1 MTESTANDAD
11 WQLPVHTVD
20 ELQPRRHHACVC
32 IPVINE
38 GERILGQLADM
49 QQAGIG
55 DHADILLLDGGSRDG
70 STELN
75 RLRSLGVRTLLTKTG
90 TGRLSAQL
98 RMGYAYALR
107 EGYQQ
112 IITIDGNRKDGV
124 EAIPAIIARV
134 RSGDDLVQGS
144 RFVPGG
150 RAINTPLSR
159 YLAIRLI
166 HAPLLAAAARF
177 PYTDTTNGFRGYSR
191 RLLLDPR
198 IQPFRD
204 IFSDYEL
211 LPYLNVQAARCGLR
225 ISEAPVSRRYPP
237 AGKTPTKIHGLD
249 GYRRVLDAVFGA
261 VSGRF
266 SPR

>member
-1 MTESTANDAD
+1 MTEASLDD
-11 WQLPVHTVD
+11 RSWQLPAHTID
-20 ELQPRRHHACVC
+20 ELQPRRHDACVC

-49 QQAGIG
+49 QQARIG

-70 STELN
+70 STEPQ
-75 RLRSLGVRTLLTKTG
+75 RLRALGVTTLLTKTG
-90 TGRLSAQL
+90 PGRLSAQL

-107 EGYQQ
+107 AGYQQ

-124 EAIPAIIARV
+124 AAIPALIARV
-134 RSGDDLVQGS
+134 RAGDDLVQGS

-150 RAINTPLSR
+150 QAINTPLSR

-166 HAPLLAAAARF
+166 HAPLLALAARF
-177 PYTDTTNGFRGYSR
+177 PYSDTTNGFRGYSR
-191 RLLLDPR
+191 RLLLDPQ

-211 LPYLNVQAARCGLR
+211 LPYLNVQAARCGFR
-225 ISEAPVSRRYPP
+225 ISEAPVTRSYPP

-261 VSGRF
+261 ISGRF